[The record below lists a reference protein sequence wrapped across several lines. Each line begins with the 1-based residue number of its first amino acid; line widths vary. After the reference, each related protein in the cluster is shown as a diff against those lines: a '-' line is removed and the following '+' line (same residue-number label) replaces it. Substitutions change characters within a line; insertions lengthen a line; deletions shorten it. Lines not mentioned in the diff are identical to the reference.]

1 MQVHHDEGAAIHI
14 GPEPCAGIREGV
26 GEASAG
32 ERIGQPLSRESL
44 IFPDADVVEIT
55 EGNMGSA
62 ITRAPVRSGVVED
75 PGMCGSSLHGN
86 REISGS
92 ACGRTPQAGRRGAV
106 AGDARAREV

>member
-1 MQVHHDEGAAIHI
+1 MQVHCDEGAAIRI

-32 ERIGQPLSRESL
+32 ERIGQPSSRESL

-62 ITRAPVRSGVVED
+62 ITRAPAQSGVVED
-75 PGMCGSSLHGN
+75 PEHVRKLFA
-86 REISGS
+86 REPG
-92 ACGRTPQAGRRGAV
+92 GLGFGRRMDT
-106 AGDARAREV
+106 AGPRREDEES